1 MSQGFQAFDVDDIV
15 FPSAMRVVRPVLP
28 VSVLARSRLRLRT
41 TFEWCAPARRAAYR
55 SLTNSTCSTNRIV
68 KSTLD
73 VTPSCSCV
81 GILAVTC
88 LSRVNATEMQ
98 PTADYIGTAS
108 PGRLLARVLT
118 QTHTANNILAYTNAN
133 LTTYAQYVEAAGGV
147 AEGHAFPKNR
157 LIDTC

>member
-1 MSQGFQAFDVDDIV
+1 MLFRSVRRTGAF
-15 FPSAMRVVRPVLP
+15 
-28 VSVLARSRLRLRT
+28 
-41 TFEWCAPARRAAYR
+41 
-55 SLTNSTCSTNRIV
+55 LTNSTCSTNRIV

-73 VTPSCSCV
+73 VTPSFSCV

-88 LSRVNATEMQ
+88 LSRANATEMQ
-98 PTADYIGTAS
+98 PTADYICTAS
-108 PGRLLARVLT
+108 PGRLLARLLT

-133 LTTYAQYVEAAGGV
+133 LTTYVQYVEAAGGV